1 MLITQSVQSALA
13 PQYDFPYFV
22 DYVPHAG
29 YHHDYIYHYGCYCH
43 AVMAAV
49 QMVTVTVTSCDT
61 FKPNILLPSVYQHL
75 CIAHHSDPPSFYHD
89 GYVCIC
95 PTQPTGHSFRERSKP
110 GRMLKGRRR
119 IWKTV
124 SSSMRMMPSR
134 LTKASTLCNPLS
146 TLYGPPIGDSSYE
159 ELTVPS
165 LSLSQLDNFTSN
177 QLAVSGLLH
186 TYVY

>member
-1 MLITQSVQSALA
+1 
-13 PQYDFPYFV
+13 
-22 DYVPHAG
+22 
-29 YHHDYIYHYGCYCH
+29 
-43 AVMAAV
+43 
-49 QMVTVTVTSCDT
+49 MVTVTVTSCDT
-61 FKPNILLPSVYQHL
+61 FKPNMYVTWFPTAAPLVHFRPNILLLSVYQHL
-75 CIAHHSDPPSFYHD
+75 CIACQSDPPSFCHD

-95 PTQPTGHSFRERSKP
+95 ATQPTGHSFRERSKP

-146 TLYGPPIGDSSYE
+146 TLYGPPIGDCSYE